1 MMKLLLIAG
10 LLISVNVVFAQEP
23 NLSTPVDV
31 GAMTNNMENL
41 LRALNYNTNIERTA
55 DDIEGSAY
63 LREEF
68 LDGRVTLENG
78 VEYNHIPL
86 RYNVYN
92 DLVEF
97 KSSNGEVYNI
107 NNPDVVE
114 GIVIG
119 DKIYRY
125 LTCEVQKEE
134 VRVLAELL
142 FDGTVKLYKH
152 YRMRIQPGRVAG
164 THTKAQPPKF
174 VNTPSLFVVE
184 IPGTGL
190 EVINGKKELFAVFGD
205 KSAQIKKFMKDRG
218 LSVKQEA
225 DLVKIIEF
233 VSSI

>member
-10 LLISVNVVFAQEP
+10 LLISVNVVLSQKP

-68 LDGRVTLENG
+68 LDGRVTLEN

-97 KSSNGEVYNI
+97 KSNNGEVYNI

-114 GIVIG
+114 EIVIG
-119 DKIYRY
+119 DKRYRY
-125 LTCEVQKEE
+125 LTCVLQKEE
-134 VRVLAELL
+134 VKLFAELL
-142 FDGTVKLYKH
+142 CDGTVKLYKH
-152 YRMRIQPGRVAG
+152 HRMRIQPARAGG
-164 THTKAQPPKF
+164 THTKPQPPRF
-174 VNTPSLFVVE
+174 VNVAPLYVVE
-184 IPGTGL
+184 NPGVGVRVL
-190 EVINGKKELFAVFGD
+190 NNKKELFAVFGD
-205 KSAQIKKFMKDRG
+205 KSAQIKKFMKDRS